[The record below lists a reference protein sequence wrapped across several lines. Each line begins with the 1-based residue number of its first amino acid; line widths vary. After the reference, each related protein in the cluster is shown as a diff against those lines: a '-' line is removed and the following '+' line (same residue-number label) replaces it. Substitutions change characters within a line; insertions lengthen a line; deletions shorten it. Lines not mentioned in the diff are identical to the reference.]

1 MTRIIS
7 KCCAATCGV
16 LLAILTV
23 VSIILHQR
31 MRMDYDGGIY
41 FDEQTL
47 LVYSEQTVVLLWF
60 VVCVGVLMF
69 AFFFWLGRKILT
81 LE

>member
-7 KCCAATCGV
+7 KACAAICGV

-23 VSIILHQR
+23 VSIVVHQR
-31 MRMDYDGGIY
+31 MRLDYDNGIY

-47 LVYSEQTVVLLWF
+47 LVYSEGTVVILWF
-60 VVCVGVLMF
+60 VICVGVLMF
-69 AFFFWLGRKILT
+69 AGFFWLGRKVLK

>member
-1 MTRIIS
+1 MTRTIS
-7 KCCAATCGV
+7 KACAAVCGV

-23 VSIILHQR
+23 VSIALHQR
-31 MRMDYDGGIY
+31 MRMDYVRGLY

-47 LVYSEQTVVLLWF
+47 LVYSQQTVVLLWF
-60 VVCVGVLMF
+60 VICVGVLMF
-69 AFFFWLGRKILT
+69 AGFFWLGRRVLR